1 MIGGTTLGSHQAVK
15 TNTIAGAS
23 SEAADQ
29 VDDSL
34 ARDGATKIKVN
45 TFMDP
50 AQDNGNA

>member
-1 MIGGTTLGSHQAVK
+1 MVSTTLGSHQAVK
-15 TNTIAGAS
+15 TNTITGAS

-34 ARDGATKIKVN
+34 ARDGTTKIKVN
-45 TFMDP
+45 TFMDT